1 MKKLTITAAALL
13 FTTAAL
19 AGDNR
24 NGPDFGGNS
33 SATAVAA
40 ASAKAVQGQQQTQSQ
55 TSTYNESNAVS
66 SAIAPSIGGGTCN
79 VGIGLGSAV
88 NSLSLSTG
96 FSWRNIPCAVQHEAA
111 QLYDMGLRD
120 AAILHLAK
128 HHARMRATLLNAGIV
143 AKK

>member
-1 MKKLTITAAALL
+1 MKNVTLAVALMLTTSAVH
-13 FTTAAL
+13 
-19 AGDNR
+19 AGN
-24 NGPDFGGNS
+24 NT

-40 ASAKAVQGQQQTQSQ
+40 ASAKAQQSQGQQQTQSQ
-55 TSTYNESNAVS
+55 TYNEGNAVS

-96 FSWRNIPCAVQHEAA
+96 FSWRNIPCAVQHEAD
-111 QLYDMGLRD
+111 QLYNMGLRD

-128 HHARMRATLLNAGIV
+128 YHKRMRESLISAGVV
-143 AKK
+143 ARK